1 MGIEGIWVWRGQGF
15 RKGHGYGGDMGLEKD
30 KGMEG
35 TWVWKGY
42 GYGED
47 RGLERDMGMKGI

>member
-1 MGIEGIWVWRGQGF
+1 MERTCVWKGQG
-15 RKGHGYGGDMGLEKD
+15 YGRDMV
-30 KGMEG
+30 MEV

-47 RGLERDMGMKGI
+47 MGLERDMGMEGI